1 MEIGFIFDM
10 LVMFVN
16 FSERVVCL
24 EFRCVGV
31 VFNDKEFVWN
41 LIIYVEIIV
50 IESRCRFLL

>member
-1 MEIGFIFDM
+1 MGFIFDM